1 MPKLTAS
8 RLRALLSYEPGNGVF
23 TWRVDG
29 GGRYQRK
36 GARAGTINGKGYRQV
51 CIDRS
56 IYLCARLAVPWMTGR
71 WPRKLVDHRNCI
83 KSDDRWD
90 NLRDATHSQNG
101 ANSHARKG
109 CKGVIRTRGKYEA
122 RIKVNYRNIYLGRFD
137 SAERA
142 HAVYAAA
149 AEKHFGEFARRL

>member
-8 RLRALLSYEPGNGVF
+8 RLRAVLHYEPNTGVF
-23 TWRVDG
+23 TWLVDG
-29 GGRYQRK
+29 RGRFQRK
-36 GARAGTINGKGYRQV
+36 GARAGTINRGYRV
-51 CIDRS
+51 ICIDHALYQS
-56 IYLCARLAVPWMTGR
+56 ARLAVLWMTGR

-83 KSDDRWD
+83 RDDDRWI
-90 NLRDATHSQNG
+90 NLREANHSQNG
-101 ANSHARKG
+101 ANSRARKG
-109 CKGVIRTRGKYEA
+109 CKGVIHTRGKYEA

>member
-1 MPKLTAS
+1 MS
-8 RLRALLSYEPGNGVF
+8 RAMACSLGALMAGAAISGKAQEPGRS
-23 TWRVDG
+23 T
-29 GGRYQRK
+29 
-36 GARAGTINGKGYRQV
+36 ARAIGNSASTA
-51 CIDRS
+51 RS
-56 IYLCARLAVPWMTGR
+56 ISARLAVLWMTGR

-83 KSDDRWD
+83 KSDDHWD

-149 AEKHFGEFARRL
+149 AEKHFGEFAR